1 MNASLICGSQNYS
14 ETVTIVGQVNN
25 FKTFKHSRTEMLW
38 RRALCCCSTQLRH
51 AEPQHIFLSPPLWLQ
66 VATAGIF
73 PAQCQ
78 TAQYN
83 MQPVSLGIL
92 PILWEACE
100 DQQAIKPV
108 LSATHE
114 TMHKTMPEQRGKEK
128 KLYMHRVLTQLPT
141 SSSIFSATSFPLGAA
156 SPPPPLTAGSGLDFL
171 ASLSPWWVSSSGFL

>member
-1 MNASLICGSQNYS
+1 MLLFNPTQTC
-14 ETVTIVGQVNN
+14 
-25 FKTFKHSRTEMLW
+25 RTP
-38 RRALCCCSTQLRH
+38 A
-51 AEPQHIFLSPPLWLQ
+51 HISVLPLWLQ

-128 KLYMHRVLTQLPT
+128 KIIYAQSPDSTAHLLFHFFCNLISTGG
-141 SSSIFSATSFPLGAA
+141 SITTTTIDSRFWFRFLSFIVSLVGLLLWFPLKTK
-156 SPPPPLTAGSGLDFL
+156 LF
-171 ASLSPWWVSSSGFL
+171 SLH

>member
-1 MNASLICGSQNYS
+1 MLLFNPTQTC
-14 ETVTIVGQVNN
+14 
-25 FKTFKHSRTEMLW
+25 RTP
-38 RRALCCCSTQLRH
+38 A
-51 AEPQHIFLSPPLWLQ
+51 HISVPPLWLQ

-114 TMHKTMPEQRGKEK
+114 TMPEQRGKEK
-128 KLYMHRVLTQLPT
+128 KIIYAQSPDSTAHLLFHFFCNLISTGG
-141 SSSIFSATSFPLGAA
+141 SITTTTIDSRFWFRFLSFIVSLVGLLLWFPLKTK
-156 SPPPPLTAGSGLDFL
+156 LF
-171 ASLSPWWVSSSGFL
+171 SLH